1 MTSKPKTIGFQL
13 EDAVLRRLEKEGKQY
28 KMSAG
33 QYARQLV
40 VDALEDT
47 NTERLE
53 RRMILLEGEVSQ
65 LRQDLAIA
73 VHALLVT
80 AGNLPKS
87 EAARWIAENM
97 RPPEQ

>member
-1 MTSKPKTIGFQL
+1 MGKAKTIGFQV
-13 EDAVLRRLEKEGKQY
+13 EDGYLRRLEKEGKQY

-40 VDALEDT
+40 FDALEDS

-53 RRMILLEGEVSQ
+53 RRMIMLESEVSE
-65 LRQDLAIA
+65 LRQDLAVA

-80 AGNLPKS
+80 AGGLPTS
-87 EAARWIAENM
+87 EAARWIKENL